1 MSVLLYLSS
10 IVIANLLVIYFGVV
24 SIGPLVFPAGAV
36 VVGLTFSIRDYVQKK
51 YGKWGCW
58 KWMLLATVITY
69 FLNKNI
75 ALASVSAFIISELID
90 WVVFTFSVLSFRKRI
105 MLSNLFST
113 PVDSFVFVS
122 IAFGFAWPIIIGQTI
137 VKFLSSGFVL
147 LARRT
152 N

>member
-1 MSVLLYLSS
+1 VSVVLYLSS
-10 IVIANLLVIYFGVV
+10 IMIANLLVVYFGVV

-51 YGKWGCW
+51 HGKWGCW
-58 KWMLLATVITY
+58 KWMILATVITY

-75 ALASVSAFIISELID
+75 ALASVSAFMLSELID
-90 WVVFTFSVLSFRKRI
+90 WAVFTFSGLSFRKRI
-105 MLSNLFST
+105 VLSNLFST

-137 VKFLSSGFVL
+137 VKFLSSVFVL
-147 LARRT
+147 LVRRT